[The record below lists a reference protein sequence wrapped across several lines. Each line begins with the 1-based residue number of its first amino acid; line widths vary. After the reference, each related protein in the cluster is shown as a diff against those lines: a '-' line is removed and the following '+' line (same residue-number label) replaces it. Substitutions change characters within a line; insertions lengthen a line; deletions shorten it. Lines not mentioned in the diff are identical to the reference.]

1 MAIDLS
7 ELKKEINYKY
17 KPQSIKFGKAI
28 MVAYIDARDA
38 QDLLD
43 EVVGPENWQT
53 DYSVINGN
61 LFCRVGINEIGVV
74 ARRQGEI
81 ASNERWIWKTDCGT
95 ESNQEKEK
103 GESSD
108 AFKRACVQWGIG
120 RFLYRLGVVELPT
133 KKHTNGKEYPA
144 TKDGKILWSNDAIS
158 DYIRSIKGKSVNAPK
173 APVSAPVKPTPKK
186 YAKAETSPKYNK
198 VQYSDEVIKKVTSL
212 EHEGLK
218 GKECLNAHLA
228 AYNTA
233 SKTEYKMISELNTDE
248 KLLGLITFIE
258 NLVPKG
264 I

>member
-1 MAIDLS
+1 MAIDLL
-7 ELKKEINYKY
+7 ELKKEIDYKY

-38 QDLLD
+38 QDILD

-53 DYSVINGN
+53 DYQVINDN
-61 LFCRVGINEIGVV
+61 LFCKVGIKIE
-74 ARRQGEI
+74 GE
-81 ASNERWIWKTDCGT
+81 WIWKTDCGT

-173 APVSAPVKPTPKK
+173 TPTKSTTPAPKK